1 MEWDAPPPVPR
12 LLLPRHRASI
22 SLDLPPPL
30 SQVCNTFTQL
40 AAALADATPDWLCPL
55 LGEGVPAWRSNP
67 RTRQRSACPAAL
79 HALWTPRVRL
89 GVKGCAPAQSMRLVC
104 ASQLYST
111 DWGSSAWRMF
121 PAAKRRVMDR
131 EVFGCAQP
139 TCMPTPLHPELWPD
153 LVGSKCPSSSG
164 DTIGEVPTIYGQPLL
179 RTKHHG

>member
-139 TCMPTPLHPELWPD
+139 TCMPTPLHPEKTHKL
-153 LVGSKCPSSSG
+153 
-164 DTIGEVPTIYGQPLL
+164 EMREANY
-179 RTKHHG
+179 